1 MTEGSLYFDAD
12 GRFRSVDLA
21 AQHAV
26 IVQGGFTTPAIEAE
40 RMSRERGDSEQA
52 VYYREMGRRWLEEHK

>member
-12 GRFRSVDLA
+12 GRFRSVELA

-40 RMSRERGDSEQA
+40 RMTRSRDPIEAAMGSTWIAEHA
-52 VYYREMGRRWLEEHK
+52 HEMPL